1 MKYVWKDKGEGEEKV
16 EIFGNYQKLK
26 TDKMITIGNIRNL
39 GNFQWNLWSETNISY
54 LYLEETRGKKKIN
67 ENENAENRQ

>member
-26 TDKMITIGNIRNL
+26 TDKMITIGNSNSGKL
-39 GNFQWNLWSETNISY
+39 GKYRIY
-54 LYLEETRGKKKIN
+54 KETRGNKKIN
-67 ENENAENRQ
+67 ENAEYRQ